1 MRRVVGLLMCLVATG
16 LAVEPALAA
25 PKSKL
30 AFTTSSLQPS
40 TSIELSQLVSSWSG
54 GPLSFGKVTGSCSVK
69 QGKRRKQYLKIGAE
83 GTCRVTVKQGRSPK
97 YPAARISK
105 KFEIVDTRSARIALM
120 QALSLPND
128 QIVRFKIGNYDGR
141 QLTTLNFIGK
151 GTEPHLFPWEQV
163 FKSLWDYG
171 LRVLDFE
178 TFDQVLAE
186 LDRCRTTT
194 TVGKTAGGYECF
206 RFFEFFYDPAE
217 LLPTVWIVT
226 ASGRRSAFEGVCFTE
241 PGRFC
246 NSTETFIA
254 QIKVFNE
261 S

>member
-16 LAVEPALAA
+16 VAVEPALAA

-40 TSIELSQLVSSWSG
+40 TSIELSQLVSTWSG

-83 GTCRVTVKQGRSPK
+83 GTCRVTVKQGQSPK
-97 YPAARISK
+97 YPAARISR

-128 QIVRFKIGNYDGR
+128 QIVRSKIGNYDGR

-171 LRVLDFE
+171 LRNREFKTFE
-178 TFDQVLAE
+178 QVLAE

-194 TVGKTAGGYECF
+194 TVGKIAGGFECF
-206 RFFEFFYDPAE
+206 LFFKFWHDPAE
-217 LLPTVWIVT
+217 LLPTVWIETVS
-226 ASGRRSAFEGVCFTE
+226 ASRSTSQSACFTE

-254 QIKVFNE
+254 QIKVFN
-261 S
+261 